1 MMGSRNF
8 WKASAV
14 FNNVVPGENNQL
26 NTGGFTIAVLHPF
39 QGQDE
44 GS

>member
-8 WKASAV
+8 WKMYAV
-14 FNNVVPGENNQL
+14 FNSVVPGENNQL
-26 NTGGFTIAVLHPF
+26 NTGNFTIAGLHMM